1 MDLVELPTERR
12 VAAQRTNPLA
22 SWLISS
28 RPNFEPY
35 GISPVW
41 LSFRQ
46 RDLEDRYQTFILQ
59 GSLQHI
65 RFASIAALALMLS
78 FGFLDPIVYREK
90 EALHFATLI
99 RFLVLVPSPFVVFL
113 PSFLTRYRTI
123 AQWVGIAALGVVG
136 IGWCV
141 LTYNSNVVT
150 LAYVFPAV
158 VMDMAFG
165 FFLVGLFFR
174 YAFIIGIFVNAIYS
188 AAIWTVDLPDGM
200 AISVDVSMITIFS
213 LFALA
218 AYQKELISRQLFVS
232 ESRERDAQAKQR
244 QNDSRYIAWLRQLA
258 VFLRHEVRHPIARIN
273 SSIEIAGLASQDNP
287 RIKPHLDNATLDA
300 QHVWNLV
307 ERASQAT
314 DAEAFVR
321 QGKPERVDLSR
332 LLGECVEAYRQTNSG
347 IEFRLEAPNDV
358 YAEADATLTREAVGN
373 LLGNAASFAR
383 HESTVE
389 VFLSRE
395 GPNARIAVVNRGPTI
410 SGDTEELFGPFSST
424 RAGPASEHHGLG
436 LYLVRLIAEY
446 HGGSAGIANLSD
458 GSGVEA
464 AMTLPLAAT
473 PRRPSDSRGRAR
485 T

>member
-1 MDLVELPTERR
+1 MDLAEHPTEGLP
-12 VAAQRTNPLA
+12 AAKRTNPLA

-35 GISPVW
+35 GISPIL
-41 LSFRQ
+41 LSFKQ
-46 RDLEDRYQTFILQ
+46 PDLEARYQAFILQ
-59 GSLQHI
+59 SSIEHI
-65 RFASIAALALMLS
+65 RFAALSALALILS
-78 FGFLDPIVYREK
+78 YGFLDPIVYRE
-90 EALHFATLI
+90 EHSFRVATLV
-99 RFLVLVPSPFVVFL
+99 RYLVLAPAPFIVFL
-113 PSFLTRYRTI
+113 PTFSSHYRAMAQWLGFAAIAVVGGSWAFLTYH
-123 AQWVGIAALGVVG
+123 
-136 IGWCV
+136 
-141 LTYNSNVVT
+141 SNVVT
-150 LAYVFPAV
+150 LVYISPAV
-158 VMDMAFG
+158 VMDMAFC
-165 FFLVGLFFR
+165 FFLIGLFFR
-174 YAFIIGIFVNAIYS
+174 YAFVAGLFINAIYS
-188 AAIWTVDLPDGM
+188 AAIWTIDLPDGM
-200 AISVDVSMITIFS
+200 AVSLNISLGAIFF

-232 ESRERDAQAKQR
+232 EAREHEAQAKQR

-321 QGKPERVDLSR
+321 QGRPERIDLSR

-347 IEFRLEAPNDV
+347 IEFRSEAPEDV
-358 YAEADATLTREAVGN
+358 HAEADATLIREAVGN

-389 VFLSRE
+389 LLLSRE
-395 GPNARIAVVNRGPTI
+395 GPIARIAVVNRGPTI

-446 HGGSAGIANLSD
+446 HGGSAAIANLSD

-473 PRRPSDSRGRAR
+473 PRRPSGSRGRAR